1 MSLDEISAIEGTL
14 ENESA
19 SVKQDPRGGERWLA
33 YLNRYRRL
41 VRYIAFS
48 SDVGEAFRPI
58 ASKWVVNSTYGIAF
72 AYCIGD
78 VLYNGHKEYKRS
90 TPPNMSNVYNRA
102 SRTAVFHT
110 FGSLLIPA
118 VTIHTVVNGAN
129 KLTQKSSPR
138 LKLLV
143 PSAAGLFCIPF
154 LPIFV
159 DEPVEHY
166 TDIFFDRFWEEL
178 PSEHHHKD

>member
-1 MSLDEISAIEGTL
+1 MSTNEMSVNVGAF
-14 ENESA
+14 ENEIA
-19 SVKQDPRGGERWLA
+19 SVKQDSRGTERWLA
-33 YLNRYRRL
+33 YLNRYSRL

-72 AYCIGD
+72 AYCIAD
-78 VLYNGHKEYKRS
+78 VIYNGNKEYKRS
-90 TPPNMSNVYNRA
+90 TPPNMSHVYNRA
-102 SRTAVFHT
+102 SRTVVFHS

-118 VTIHTVVNGAN
+118 VTIHTVVHGAH

-138 LKLLV
+138 LKLIA
-143 PSAAGLFCIPF
+143 PSAAGLFFIPF
-154 LPIFV
+154 LPFFV

-166 TDIFFDRFWEEL
+166 TEILFDRFWEKL